1 MDVKSLSPVG
11 EIIPEPGF
19 PRGVS
24 ITPDGSKALVVN
36 QNVDYITIIDLQASP
51 PVVSG
56 QITLPN
62 PLAPAAIDIA
72 PDGQTAVVSDAL
84 RTVVYIIDVH
94 SQTVTNTINLPSLA
108 QNNLSV
114 EITPDSSRALLG
126 MTTGVY
132 DSLGIIDLTNS
143 PPTLEFVIPVDASFQ
158 DISVTPDG
166 TTALLS
172 LGGDTGDTP
181 KIAIVDLTSSP
192 PAVTW
197 TIPLESTPAGIEVT
211 SDGSLTVVVLTGDL
225 PNIPGNQPRK
235 LLILNLK
242 PTIPDADGDGIPDD
256 QDACPEEDATGF
268 DTDQDGCIDN
278 LTGLNNMLETLVN
291 QGVIDTVLKNSLL
304 SKVLTAEKSA
314 DKENIDA
321 AINKLEALIHEIN
334 AQRGKKISEDA
345 AAELIVY
352 TESIINWLSNQLT

>member
-1 MDVKSLSPVG
+1 M
-11 EIIPEPGF
+11 
-19 PRGVS
+19 
-24 ITPDGSKALVVN
+24 N
-36 QNVDYITIIDLQASP
+36 Q
-51 PVVSG
+51 G
-56 QITLPN
+56 
-62 PLAPAAIDIA
+62 
-72 PDGQTAVVSDAL
+72 
-84 RTVVYIIDVH
+84 
-94 SQTVTNTINLPSLA
+94 NLP
-108 QNNLSV
+108 
-114 EITPDSSRALLG
+114 P
-126 MTTGVY
+126 
-132 DSLGIIDLTNS
+132 
-143 PPTLEFVIPVDASFQ
+143 
-158 DISVTPDG
+158 
-166 TTALLS
+166 
-172 LGGDTGDTP
+172 
-181 KIAIVDLTSSP
+181 
-192 PAVTW
+192 
-197 TIPLESTPAGIEVT
+197 
-211 SDGSLTVVVLTGDL
+211 
-225 PNIPGNQPRK
+225 K

-256 QDACPEEDATGF
+256 VDACPEEDATGF